1 MLNKPLLQAVGV
13 APGQVATIRI
23 TPEQL
28 TLVGI
33 KLALSGTTFDK
44 TKIDR
49 IRIKVGPKVIW
60 DVLYSQINAINNY
73 KNQADKASYLKI
85 DFTERDQAVFPIKE
99 VGGIDLMA
107 MLPIG
112 EVTIDI
118 YINASAVG
126 PIING
131 TGYYEQSQSNPWVL
145 KFLPYSFTQSA
156 AGRFTLPLNLRGALL
171 KRLWLFY
178 NGTNFTSTTNGNI
191 NRLECKKNGL
201 VFFDQTDLDNRF
213 DQADFKKVPQ
223 ANTFVAD
230 FLVDNNHD
238 AHIKTLRAVDQG
250 NGNIVQI
257 YDAFEFN
264 AYLGDV
270 GGGTVNVIA
279 EVLDTPTNL

>member
-13 APGQVATIRI
+13 APGSIATIRI
-23 TPEQL
+23 PAEDF

-33 KLALSGTTFDK
+33 KLSLSGTTFDK

-49 IRIKVGPKVIW
+49 VRVKVGPKVIW
-60 DVLYSQINAINNY
+60 DVLYNQINAVNNY
-73 KNQADKASYLKI
+73 KNGQDNLKYLLL

-112 EVTIDI
+112 EVFIEI
-118 YINASAVG
+118 YVNAGAVA
-126 PIING
+126 PAIAA
-131 TGYYEQSQSNPWVL
+131 TGYFEQSQKNPWVL
-145 KFLPYSFTQSA
+145 KYLPYSFTQSA
-156 AGRFTLPLNLRGALL
+156 AGKFTLPLNLRGALL

-178 NGTNFTSTTNGNI
+178 NGTNFTATTNGNI

-213 DQADFKKVPQ
+213 DQGQFKKVPQ

-250 NGNIVQI
+250 GGNVVQI

-270 GGGTVNVIA
+270 GGATVNVIA